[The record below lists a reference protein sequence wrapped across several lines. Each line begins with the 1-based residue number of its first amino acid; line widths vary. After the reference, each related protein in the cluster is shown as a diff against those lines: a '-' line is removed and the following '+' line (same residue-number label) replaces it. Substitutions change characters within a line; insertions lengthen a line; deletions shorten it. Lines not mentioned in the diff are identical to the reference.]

1 MAGKILI
8 TPNTGSTT
16 IDPTIAFQGAGV
28 ATDVTLRV
36 PSTGGLSFEGT
47 VGQLFSITDSMSG
60 TIYSVNDISGI
71 PSIEVLDTGV
81 VKLAQY
87 TGDVLI
93 GTGTDDG
100 VNKLQVVGAIRAT
113 GALTIPSIVHS
124 GTTGVGDIGGSGAT
138 FATVYATTFSG
149 VSTTAKYADVAEN
162 YQADT
167 DYAAGTVLEFGG
179 LFEVTLATDNTAQVA
194 GIVSTNPAYL
204 MNTELIGH
212 NIVALALIGRV
223 PCLVQGTIRKGDLMV
238 SAGNGRARAEINP
251 KIGTVIGKALEDF
264 DGTNGIIEIVVGRV

>member
-8 TPNTGSTT
+8 TPNAGSTT

-93 GTGTDDG
+93 GTGADDG

-113 GALTIPSIVHS
+113 GALTIPSIVHY
-124 GTTGVGDIGGSGAT
+124 GTNGVGDIGGSGAT
-138 FATVYATTFSG
+138 FGTVWAKATSAQ
-149 VSTTAKYADVAEN
+149 YADLAEN
-162 YQADT
+162 YQADA
-167 DYAAGTVLEFGG
+167 DYSPGTVLEFGG
-179 LFEVTLATDNTAQVA
+179 GAEVTLATNNTAQVA
-194 GIVSTNPAYL
+194 GIVSTTPAHL
-204 MNTELIGH
+204 MNAGLMGTNVI
-212 NIVALALIGRV
+212 ALALLGRV
-223 PCLVQGTIRKGDLMV
+223 PCKVTGTVKKGDLMV
-238 SAGNGRARAEINP
+238 AAGNGRARAEANP
-251 KIGTVIGKALEDF
+251 KVGTVIGKALQASEGDAV
-264 DGTNGIIEIVVGRV
+264 IEVVVGRV